1 MKKMKHFFRQMD
13 KSFENAVPEQWK
25 EIERRAGVPQVSP
38 ARRLCGRYFALVA
51 SVAVCV
57 AVAVT
62 MLALR
67 KNHIPAVPPEDAA
80 FGTTNVVVT
89 TTTEPNVQKTTEV
102 TRDLTLSVDE
112 SFSAPDS
119 GKKVMDVRSSM
130 DGFLSPEL
138 DSLIQ
143 ASDAIVRGTVKNVVF
158 TQFDGIAWTKADLLI
173 TESLKGEFQKGDLV
187 SVFILGG
194 YISLADHIQAYDNA
208 FRYEGLTPEEIQN
221 TVLKETV
228 NGESF
233 AQVGDDY
240 IYCLVKTLEDSPL
253 PDGAYER
260 VSSYGQFA
268 IDQEDNYI
276 QNGVGEDGTGA
287 ITPEDFKSHIKQQ
300 EKGGC

>member
-1 MKKMKHFFRQMD
+1 MKKMEHFFRRVD
-13 KSFENAVPEQWK
+13 KSFENAVPEQW
-25 EIERRAGVPQVSP
+25 EVIERRAVVPQVSP

-67 KNHIPAVPPEDAA
+67 KSHIPAVPPEDAV
-80 FGTTNVVVT
+80 FGTTNVVAT
-89 TTTEPNVQKTTEV
+89 TTAEPNVQKTKEM

-112 SFSAPDS
+112 NFPAPDS

-143 ASDAIVRGTVKNVVF
+143 VSDAIVRGTVKNVVF

-194 YISLADHIQAYDNA
+194 YIPLADHIKAYDNA

-240 IYCLVKTLEDSPL
+240 IYCLVKTSKDSPL

-268 IDQEDNYI
+268 IDQEGDYI
-276 QNGVGEDGTGA
+276 QNGVGEDGTAA
-287 ITPEDFKSHIKQQ
+287 ITPEDFKSHIK
-300 EKGGC
+300 